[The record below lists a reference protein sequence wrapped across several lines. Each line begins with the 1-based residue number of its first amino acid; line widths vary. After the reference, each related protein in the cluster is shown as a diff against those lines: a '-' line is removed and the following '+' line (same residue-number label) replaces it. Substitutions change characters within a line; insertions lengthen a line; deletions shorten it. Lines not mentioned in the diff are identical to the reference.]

1 MLNMKSV
8 AVFCGSSTGSEKIY
22 MEQAFLLGETL
33 AKRNVGLIYGGAK
46 VGLMG
51 SVADGALRQGGKV
64 IGVLPRFLQ
73 NKEIAHENL
82 TELII
87 VNTMHERK
95 TKMSALCEGVIA
107 LPGGFGTLEEL
118 FEILTWAQLGL
129 HQKPIAILN
138 INGFY
143 NDLLSCLQTMVDKGF
158 LKAVNQSMLLVSNSI
173 GDILHQMVHYQP
185 VPVGKWIKSDET

>member
-1 MLNMKSV
+1 
-8 AVFCGSSTGSEKIY
+8 
-22 MEQAFLLGETL
+22 
-33 AKRNVGLIYGGAK
+33 
-46 VGLMG
+46 
-51 SVADGALRQGGKV
+51 
-64 IGVLPRFLQ
+64 
-73 NKEIAHENL
+73 
-82 TELII
+82 
-87 VNTMHERK
+87 
-95 TKMSALCEGVIA
+95 LCEGVIA

-158 LKAVNQSMLLVSNSI
+158 LKGVNKNMLLVSNSI
-173 GDILHQMVHYQP
+173 DDMLHRMVHYQP

>member
-1 MLNMKSV
+1 MESI
-8 AVFCGSSTGSEKIY
+8 AVFCGSSMGSEKIY
-22 MEQAFLLGETL
+22 REQAFLLGETL
-33 AKRNVGLIYGGAK
+33 ARRNVKLIYGGAK

-51 SVADGALRQGGKV
+51 SVADGVLAHGGKV
-64 IGVLPRFLQ
+64 TGVLPHFLRK
-73 NKEIAHENL
+73 KEIAHDNL
-82 TELII
+82 TELIV

-95 TKMSALCEGVIA
+95 TKMSELCEGVLA

-143 NDLLSCLQTMVDKGF
+143 NDLLSCIETMVAKGF
-158 LKAVNQSMLLVSNSI
+158 LKAVNQKMLLVGESI
-173 GDILHQMVHYQP
+173 DEVLNQMTNYKP
-185 VPVGKWIKSDET
+185 LAVGKWIKPEET

>member
-1 MLNMKSV
+1 MVPAPAPKKNTQSRPFSLVKRWRS
-8 AVFCGSSTGSEKIY
+8 K
-22 MEQAFLLGETL
+22 TL
-33 AKRNVGLIYGGAK
+33 VYGGAK

-51 SVADGALRQGGKV
+51 AVADGALRQGGKV
-64 IGVLPRFLQ
+64 IGVLPDFLQ

-82 TELII
+82 TELIV

-95 TKMSALCEGVIA
+95 TKMSALSEGVIA

-138 INGFY
+138 IDGFY

-158 LKAVNQSMLLVSNSI
+158 LKAVNRNMLLVGNSI
-173 GDILHQMVHYQP
+173 DDVLHQMIHYQP
-185 VPVGKWIKSDET
+185 VHVGKWINPKEI

>member
-64 IGVLPRFLQ
+64 LGVLPRFLQ

-173 GDILHQMVHYQP
+173 GDILHQMVDYQP